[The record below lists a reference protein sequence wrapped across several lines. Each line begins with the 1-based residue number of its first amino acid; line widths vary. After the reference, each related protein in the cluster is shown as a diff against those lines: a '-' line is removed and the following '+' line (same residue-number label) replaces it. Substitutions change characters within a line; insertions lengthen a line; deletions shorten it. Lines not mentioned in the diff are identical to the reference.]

1 MKTDVGKLS
10 NHPGVGCAPSRP
22 ALPVASRRLRGRGIT
37 SAIAMIFMVLIGCL
51 ALGFY
56 ATMTTSTKL
65 SENDQKGA
73 RALMAAESG
82 IQFMRL
88 NLAHVQ
94 LPPMTTPDQV
104 LAELFADLKV
114 STQMIG
120 NLGTNTVG
128 FANGTIS
135 IPAEA
140 NQIIVTNAADNTGF
154 RVTITRISPTIDGVV
169 CTVTGHTGTGR
180 YHRSKRVALDFTR
193 QEIPS
198 SLFDNAVAAQ
208 GKVTI
213 MKGLIGGSGV
223 PDTIA
228 NVLTT
233 KTTAPAFQMSG
244 GTLGGKIGIVKAGTA
259 TLSGGTVSGTSNLT
273 TIYNTHVKLS
283 TAPEFPA
290 FDTSVFKPYAST
302 TYVTGMTTLQNARIP
317 ANTGTTAT
325 PLMLAGGVSVQGI
338 LYIESPNVVQFG
350 GNVTIDGF
358 IVVEN
363 KNTSAENSLT
373 FTGSA
378 TINPVPAGAMF
389 DSVRA
394 ITGISILAPTTKVT
408 MTGSTD
414 SYFKGNVIV
423 GSFNELG
430 NATITM
436 NAGSIVAMD
445 TGNNAMTFNGK
456 DTRFMSTGALNPPS
470 LGVKYSF
477 RFVPINGTYAE
488 VN

>member
-1 MKTDVGKLS
+1 
-10 NHPGVGCAPSRP
+10 
-22 ALPVASRRLRGRGIT
+22 
-37 SAIAMIFMVLIGCL
+37 MIFMVVIGL
-51 ALGFY
+51 MALGFY

-88 NLAHVQ
+88 NLANVQ
-94 LPPMTTPDQV
+94 LPPLTTPDQV

-114 STQMIG
+114 STRVLG

-140 NQIIVTNAADNTGF
+140 NQLVVTNPSDNSGF
-154 RVTITRISPTIDGVV
+154 TVKITRISPTMDGIV
-169 CTVTGHTGTGR
+169 CTVTGHTGSGR
-180 YHRSKRVALDFTR
+180 YHRAKTVALDFTR

-198 SLFDNAVAAQ
+198 SILDNAVAAQ

-259 TLSGGTVSGTSNLT
+259 TLSGGSVYGTTNLT
-273 TIYNTHVKLS
+273 TIYNNHVKLS
-283 TAPEFPA
+283 TAPEFPQ
-290 FDTSVFKPYAST
+290 FDTTVFKPYATS
-302 TYVTGMTTLQNARIP
+302 TYVTGMSTLQNARIP
-317 ANTGTTAT
+317 AGMGTIAS
-325 PLMLAGGVSVQGI
+325 PLILAGGVSVQGI
-338 LYIESPNVVQFG
+338 LYVESPNVIQFG
-350 GNVTIDGF
+350 GNVTIQGL

-389 DSVRA
+389 DAVRQ
-394 ITGISILAPTTKVT
+394 IKGISILAPTTKVT
-408 MTGSTD
+408 TTGSSD

-423 GSFNELG
+423 GTFNEMG

-436 NAGSIVAMD
+436 DSGSLLAMD
-445 TGNNAMTFNGK
+445 TGNAITFNGK
-456 DTRFMSTGALNPPS
+456 DMRFMSTGSLNPPS
-470 LGVKYSF
+470 IGVKYSF
-477 RFVPINGTYAE
+477 KFVPINGTYAE
-488 VN
+488 IN